1 MKRLDATASESD
13 QIPLVEAAVREPSTP
28 TSTGPRRALPRKK
41 SSPILTWLGALLLVF
56 GLGVLGW
63 TGYELFLNPL
73 VDPAESRAAITEL
86 REDWESEES
95 ESDGFKPIPGKAI
108 ALLRIPAFGE
118 SFEQPVLVG
127 ITDDVLSRG
136 LGWYE
141 GTAKPGE
148 IGNFAVSGHRGSRGP
163 FAPLGTLH
171 PGDKIV
177 VETRDAVY
185 TYSATNEP
193 SQTVVMNSDTWVLD
207 PVPGQP
213 DARPTEALITITTCF
228 DLFHSQ
234 RRMILFGTL
243 EDTVTK

>member
-1 MKRLDATASESD
+1 ME
-13 QIPLVEAAVREPSTP
+13 QPPPLSG
-28 TSTGPRRALPRKK
+28 GPRRAIGEKK
-41 SSPILTWLGALLLVF
+41 KTPFLTWLGALLLIA

-73 VDPAESRAAITEL
+73 VDPVASKAAVTEL
-86 REDWESEES
+86 REDWESGS
-95 ESDGFKPIPGKAI
+95 EDFKPIPGKAI

-127 ITDDVLSRG
+127 ITDSVLASG

-141 GTAKPGE
+141 GTSKPGE

-171 PGDKIV
+171 PGDEIV

-185 TYSATNEP
+185 TYKVTNEP
-193 SQTVVMNSDTWVLD
+193 SQTVVMNTDTWVLD

-213 DARPTEALITITTCF
+213 DIQPTEALITITTCF
-228 DLFHSQ
+228 DLFHSP

>member
-1 MKRLDATASESD
+1 MTESSS
-13 QIPLVEAAVREPSTP
+13 PRNAA
-28 TSTGPRRALPRKK
+28 PRRAAPRRKG
-41 SSPILTWLGALLLVF
+41 SAILTWIGVLLLVA

-73 VDPAESRAAITEL
+73 VDPVASRAAIEEL
-86 REDWESEES
+86 REDWESEAQE
-95 ESDGFKPIPGKAI
+95 FKPIPGKAI
-108 ALLRIPAFGE
+108 ALLRIPNFGE

-127 ITDDVLSRG
+127 TSDAILARG

-148 IGNFAVSGHRGSRGP
+148 IGNLAISGHRGSRGP

-171 PGDKIV
+171 PGDKII

-185 TYSATNEP
+185 TYSVTNEP
-193 SQTVVMNSDTWVLD
+193 SQTVVMNTDVWVLD

-213 DARPTEALITITTCF
+213 DVAPTEAQITITTCF
-228 DLFHSQ
+228 DLFHSP
-234 RRMILFGTL
+234 RRMILFGKL
-243 EDTVTK
+243 EDTVAKPAAG

>member
-1 MKRLDATASESD
+1 ME
-13 QIPLVEAAVREPSTP
+13 QPPPLSG
-28 TSTGPRRALPRKK
+28 GPRRAIGEKK
-41 SSPILTWLGALLLVF
+41 KTPFLTWLGALLLIA

-73 VDPAESRAAITEL
+73 VDPVASKAAVTEL
-86 REDWESEES
+86 REDWESGS
-95 ESDGFKPIPGKAI
+95 EDFKPIPGKAI

-127 ITDDVLSRG
+127 ITDSVLASG

-141 GTAKPGE
+141 GTSKPGE

-171 PGDKIV
+171 PGDEIV
-177 VETRDAVY
+177 VETWDAVY
-185 TYSATNEP
+185 TYKVTNEP
-193 SQTVVMNSDTWVLD
+193 SQTVVMNTDTWVLD

-213 DARPTEALITITTCF
+213 DIQPTEALITITTCF
-228 DLFHSQ
+228 DLFHSP